1 MANDGTIAEKFVA
14 DHCSATFL
22 SLWGAANP
30 IGKNSSK
37 ELCDFIVVCEPDIII
52 ISVKDIRLPARPT
65 HVASKRWHRAAIEE
79 SVKAIYGA
87 QRHLTNR
94 AEVTTKSGRTLKL
107 PPQDERCIHRI
118 CVAFGGR
125 GEIPIRMGDF
135 GKGFVHVLDEVSF
148 PILLRELD
156 SIEDFVKYL
165 TAKEGLL
172 RSKRKVIFAGEEDLL
187 GLFLQNGG
195 TFAGEH
201 DLIFIEGDIWDGI
214 ARNSLYLE
222 KKEADRTSYAW
233 DNLIEYISK
242 DLLAKNLL
250 FVDPAGEAERAL
262 RILARENRFH
272 RRFLAESMT
281 EVLQSRD
288 IRARMVQS
296 YSGVVYVFAA
306 FPRDEDRDYRIAELT
321 ARCYVARSRF
331 KDESCVVV
339 GIASERANDQKKGLS
354 FDLLLLDVPVWTS
367 DLEERAETARE
378 ELGFFKKPRMTSRRV
393 DEYPREGS

>member
-22 SLWGAANP
+22 SLWRAANP
-30 IGKNSSK
+30 YGKNSSK

-52 ISVKDIRLPARPT
+52 ISVKDIRLPSQPT
-65 HVASKRWHRAAIEE
+65 SVASKRWHRSAIEE

-87 QRHLTNR
+87 QRHLTST
-94 AEVTTKSGRTLKL
+94 EVVTTKSGQILKL
-107 PPQDERCIHRI
+107 PTQDKRRIHRI
-118 CVAFGGR
+118 CVAFGSR

-135 GKGFVHVLDEVSF
+135 GKGFVHVLDEISF

-156 SIEDFVKYL
+156 TIEDFVKYL
-165 TAKEGLL
+165 TTKEMLL
-172 RSKRKVIFAGEEDLL
+172 ESKRKIIFSGEEFLL
-187 GLFLQNGG
+187 GFFLQNGG
-195 TFAGEH
+195 SFPDGH
-201 DLIFIEGDIWDGI
+201 DLIFIEGDVWNGI
-214 ARNSLYLE
+214 ARDGAYLK
-222 KKEADRTSYAW
+222 KKEADRISYAW

-242 DLLAKNLL
+242 DLLAKDLL
-250 FVDPAGEAERAL
+250 FVDPAGEAEQAL

-281 EVLQSRD
+281 EVLQSSN
-288 IRARMVQS
+288 IKARMVQS

-306 FPRDEDRDYRIAELT
+306 FPRNEARDYRMAELT

-331 KDESCVVV
+331 KETPCVVV

-354 FDLLLLDVPVWTS
+354 FDLLMLDIPVWTA

-378 ELGFFKKPRMTSRRV
+378 ELGLFKKPRMTSRRV
-393 DEYPREGS
+393 DEYPKDGS